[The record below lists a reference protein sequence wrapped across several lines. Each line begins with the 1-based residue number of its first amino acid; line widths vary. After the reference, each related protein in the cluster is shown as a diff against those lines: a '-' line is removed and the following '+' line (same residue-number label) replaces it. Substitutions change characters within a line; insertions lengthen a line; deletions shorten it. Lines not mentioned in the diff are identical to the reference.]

1 VTAGSHPAAV
11 AGTGPWHGPDAER
24 AAEFVSALADRLAD
38 PAALAATAA
47 TLLTRE
53 TGGWAPAGLAA
64 GHPGLAL
71 FYGQLARTDE
81 RRAATA
87 HEHLLASMRAIRTGP
102 ALGLCLG
109 PASVAL
115 AAQTCGARDG
125 DYAALRANLL
135 AWVAQQQAARIE
147 AALAALTPEVG
158 VPEGTYDVI
167 TGITGLG
174 RVLLDA
180 VGDPVEDSPAVDA
193 AMRSTLRYLVRLSE
207 TRTVGGREVPGWWTS
222 PEQFPLD
229 RDREAYPGGAANT
242 GMAHGIAGPIAL
254 LSLAAQRDVL
264 VPGQLDAIAS
274 LCDRLCGL
282 AVSDQEGP
290 CWPPRAV
297 PPGDRAAAGPA
308 RTRDAWCYGAYGI
321 AAALHRAGTALDRKD
336 WRSLAVS
343 AVRGASTHESLV
355 LDPYL
360 CHGFA
365 GRLQVARRL
374 GMAEGDGELL
384 ADAHRLAARLL
395 DFVDLDAPFLVVAP
409 AHDIGTDGDKLCHR
423 PGMLDGAAGV
433 GCALAALLAGETG
446 AGERD
451 WDRMLML
458 S

>member
-1 VTAGSHPAAV
+1 V
-11 AGTGPWHGPDAER
+11 AGTAQWHGPDAER
-24 AAEFVSALADRLAD
+24 AGEFVSLLADRLAD
-38 PAALAATAA
+38 PTAVAATSAE
-47 TLLTRE
+47 LLTRE

-71 FYGQLARTDE
+71 FYGQLARTDG
-81 RRAATA
+81 RRATA
-87 HEHLLASMRAIRTGP
+87 AHAHLLASMQAIRTGP
-102 ALGLCLG
+102 ALGLYLG
-109 PASVAL
+109 PDSVAL

-147 AALAALTPEVG
+147 AALAALTPEIG
-158 VPEGTYDVI
+158 VPESTYDVI

-180 VGDPVEDSPAVDA
+180 LGDPVEDSPAVDA
-193 AMRSTLRYLVRLSE
+193 AVRSTLRYLVGLGE

-229 RDREAYPGGAANT
+229 QDRQVYPHGAANT

-264 VPGQLDAIAS
+264 VPGQLDAITS

-282 AVSDQEGP
+282 ALSDQDGP
-290 CWPPRAV
+290 SWPPRIGSLDDRVATSPAV
-297 PPGDRAAAGPA
+297 RG
-308 RTRDAWCYGAYGI
+308 RDAWCYGAYGV
-321 AAALHRAGTALDRKD
+321 AAALHRAGTALGRKD
-336 WRSLAVS
+336 WRTLAVS
-343 AVRGASTHESLV
+343 AVRGASTHETLV
-355 LDPYL
+355 KDPYL

-365 GRLQVARRL
+365 GRLQVVHRL
-374 GMAEGDGELL
+374 AMAEQDRELL
-384 ADAHRLAARLL
+384 ADAHRLAAKLL

-409 AHDIGTDGDKLCHR
+409 PQDTGTHGDQLCHR

-433 GCALAALLAGETG
+433 GCALASLLASETST
-446 AGERD
+446 EQRD